1 MRCPGGSGYIIFP
14 PSLGGSH
21 LAGKLS
27 WTMIPIVVFP
37 QSPPPL
43 MTVVEVLGFELVVV
57 RGVHVVIEAL

>member
-1 MRCPGGSGYIIFP
+1 MRCPRGLGYIIFP

-37 QSPPPL
+37 QSPPS
-43 MTVVEVLGFELVVV
+43 MTVVEVLGFELVVA
-57 RGVHVVIEAL
+57 RGVPVVSEAL